1 MLAVVQCGV
10 VYCSQTDR
18 GSSKCCLQQIETL
31 TNLVLLAG
39 GVGGNITVE
48 NCNCGEFCEGEQ
60 DKIGPPPAL
69 MKFLDPELPICKPLD
84 LDPEGVWESTN
95 KFSAKSA
102 GGEWPSLQ
110 KVCFCLI
117 K

>member
-60 DKIGPPPAL
+60 DKIGPSPAL
-69 MKFLDPELPICKPLD
+69 MIFLGPELPICKLLD

-95 KFSAKSA
+95 KFSAKSV
-102 GGEWPSLQ
+102 GGNGP
-110 KVCFCLI
+110 FCKKCVFAL
-117 K
+117 